1 MPGAKIA
8 KMTYWVK
15 TCKISN
21 NVEGLKLRKLKEFP
35 QANSSLEKKTKE
47 TRRRLKKNRTPRH

>member
-1 MPGAKIA
+1 MPGAKIT

-35 QANSSLEKKTKE
+35 QTNSSLEKKTKE
-47 TRRRLKKNRTPRH
+47 TRR